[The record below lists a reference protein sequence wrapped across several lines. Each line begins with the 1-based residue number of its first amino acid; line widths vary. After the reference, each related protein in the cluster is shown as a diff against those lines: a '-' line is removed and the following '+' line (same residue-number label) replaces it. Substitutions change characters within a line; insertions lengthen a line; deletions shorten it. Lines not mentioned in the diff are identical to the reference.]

1 MQATSKDLIKYALF
15 LGWYE
20 VSQEGSH
27 KQYKHGTLKGKI
39 TIPHPKKNIPEGTI
53 RSVLKQLSKT
63 KEEFEKWKNG

>member
-20 VSQEGSH
+20 VSQEGNH

-39 TIPHPKKNIPEGTI
+39 TIPHPK
-53 RSVLKQLSKT
+53 RSL
-63 KEEFEKWKNG
+63 KNGKMDKSISGGI